1 MDVAAGDVVVAATD
15 GVWDNVFPEELAGV
29 VDAAQRRGETPS
41 AAAATVAQ
49 LALSR
54 RAWAP
59 CLSSQLYCKAHPK
72 KEMPALLSHA
82 ALDVKV
88 PRCLSAVYTPGA

>member
-1 MDVAAGDVVVAATD
+1 MAAGDVVVAATD

-29 VDAAQRRGETPS
+29 VDAAQRRGETPA

-54 RAWAP
+54 RALAP
-59 CLSSQLYCKAHPK
+59 SPLLQV
-72 KEMPALLSHA
+72 ALWPVKTYEHA
-82 ALDVKV
+82 ASPL
-88 PRCLSAVYTPGA
+88 

>member
-54 RAWAP
+54 RALAP
-59 CLSSQLYCKAHPK
+59 RHSCRWHQ
-72 KEMPALLSHA
+72 
-82 ALDVKV
+82 
-88 PRCLSAVYTPGA
+88 GQ